1 VVKKK
6 EKQED
11 SPQITQIHTD
21 LVELTL

>member
-1 VVKKK
+1 VKKK

-21 LVELTL
+21 LVDPTL